1 MNSFM
6 IFGIEYCLPFTSS
19 SDSLKCLEF
28 GEPTTFAFRQ
38 GFVGVF
44 VELTFIDALKVIWRE
59 HWPNAFL
66 NPKYFGLYKSSP
78 CSDLQ
83 TEGTMFQT
91 KFLTLLPFLNPFAQK
106 RSQCGIWEMSD
117 TINIVEEPIFASCR
131 TTLATQLLL
140 GQEVRPH
147 CQKSYVLQMLQTQ

>member
-44 VELTFIDALKVIWRE
+44 VELTFIDALKVI
-59 HWPNAFL
+59 
-66 NPKYFGLYKSSP
+66 
-78 CSDLQ
+78 
-83 TEGTMFQT
+83 
-91 KFLTLLPFLNPFAQK
+91 
-106 RSQCGIWEMSD
+106 
-117 TINIVEEPIFASCR
+117 
-131 TTLATQLLL
+131 
-140 GQEVRPH
+140 
-147 CQKSYVLQMLQTQ
+147 